1 MGKASKKKPAK
12 ATSADTTDTVST
24 APVRRSKRDL
34 DPNTPPQENPY
45 FSVAVFMLTFA
56 FVLLYR
62 MSDKIYARYF
72 GNQKG
77 GEL

>member
-1 MGKASKKKPAK
+1 MGKASKKKAAK
-12 ATSADTTDTVST
+12 VDAADTVST

-34 DPNTPPQENPY
+34 DPNTPPRENPY

>member
-12 ATSADTTDTVST
+12 ADAADSVTTAT
-24 APVRRSKRDL
+24 VRRGKRGL
-34 DPNTPPQENPY
+34 DPATPPQENPY
-45 FSVAVFMLTFA
+45 FSVAVWMLTFA

-62 MSDKIYARYF
+62 LSDKIYARYF
-72 GNQKG
+72 GNRTD

>member
-12 ATSADTTDTVST
+12 VDAADTVST

-77 GEL
+77 AEL